1 MSTFRY
7 LLPIVTKGHWV
18 SHRVCL
24 QNVDVLSVIV
34 VLNKNTI
41 PHFVLKGMLFLL
53 NGV

>member
-1 MSTFRY
+1 MITFRY
-7 LLPIVTKGHWV
+7 LRPIVTKGHWIY
-18 SHRVCL
+18 HRVCL

-41 PHFVLKGMLFLL
+41 PRFVLKGMLFLL